1 MSGGT
6 GGDRPEEARPDAP
19 YEIDIEA
26 LPEQVVVCLGGR
38 GPIAELRERGR
49 RLAAALA
56 AAGVAP
62 AGPLMARYPESG
74 YDPADVEYEVCL
86 PIAARPDGSV
96 PDRVAGLPTALIP
109 AHHAMVARHRGPR
122 TGLAAAH
129 RAIAAALDDLGY
141 RRAGP
146 VSEVYLAGPDQGVP
160 ASEYLTEVRYP
171 YAR

>member
-1 MSGGT
+1 MT
-6 GGDRPEEARPDAP
+6 GGGEQTGVGATPGAAP
-19 YEIDIEA
+19 YEIEIVPVA
-26 LPEQVVVCLGGR
+26 EQVFVCLGGR
-38 GPIAELRERGR
+38 GSVGELRERER

-62 AGPLMARYPESG
+62 AGPVMARYPETG
-74 YDPADVEYEVCL
+74 YDPADVEFEVCL
-86 PIAARPDGSV
+86 PIAPRPDGSV
-96 PDRVAGLPTALIP
+96 PDRVAGLPTVLIP
-109 AHHAMVARHRGPR
+109 AHHAMVARHHGPR

-129 RAIAAALDDLGY
+129 HAIAAALDDVGY

-146 VSEVYLAGPDQGVP
+146 VSEVYLVGPAQGVP